1 MSTEGMKDELLEDF
15 LELKKEKIHHHC
27 RGIHS
32 SSRISST
39 TSPAPNMDATMDDIQ
54 SNMLSLTK
62 LGLNQCLDFHLYE
75 HLWVD

>member
-1 MSTEGMKDELLEDF
+1 MKEELLEDF
-15 LELKKEKIHHHC
+15 LELKEEKSATIV
-27 RGIHS
+27 GMIHS

-39 TSPAPNMDATMDDIQ
+39 ASPAPNMDATMDDIQ